1 MSRLRLLLVDDDNV
15 DRMAVRR
22 LLKETRLNA
31 VVDERETRDGALEAL
46 AAAPYDCVLLD
57 YMLPGTNG
65 IETLAAIRAAG
76 FRVPVVALTGHGG
89 EDVAVG
95 LMKAGAA
102 DYLTKSAL
110 AAERLE
116 RSLRYAIALHRSEEE
131 RRLLLL
137 SEQRAREEAQAA
149 NRAKDEFLATLSHEL
164 RTPLNA
170 ILGWT
175 SLLAAGQLQP
185 PARQRAIEIIDRNTR
200 VQAQLIDDLLDISRI
215 TTGKLRL
222 EFGACTLAA
231 LIDEA
236 IEAVRHAADAKGV
249 IIESTPGDA
258 TIVCDTARMRQVV
271 WNLLSNA
278 IKFTPRGGRI
288 TVQTAIDGTG
298 ATITVADSGAGIA
311 ADFLP
316 FVFDRF
322 RQQDAALT
330 REHGG
335 LGLGL
340 SIVRHIVE
348 RHGGTVAAK
357 SDGEGQGSTF
367 VVRVPLTPPG
377 VPVEAL
383 HGTAHVPATS

>member
-1 MSRLRLLLVDDDNV
+1 MRQLRLLLVDDDDV

-22 LLKETRLNA
+22 LLKDTRLKA
-31 VVDERETRDGALEAL
+31 EVDERDSREGALDAL
-46 AAAPYDCVLLD
+46 AATPYDCVLLD

-89 EDVAVG
+89 EDVAVS

-102 DYLTKSAL
+102 DYLTKTGL

-131 RRLLLL
+131 RRLLLVR
-137 SEQRAREEAQAA
+137 EQRAREEAQAA

-175 SLLAAGQLQP
+175 ALLAGGQLDP

-222 EFGACTLAA
+222 EFGTCTLAH
-231 LIDEA
+231 LIEGA
-236 IEAVRHAADAKGV
+236 IEAVRHAADAKG
-249 IIESTPGDA
+249 ITIENGPGDA

-288 TVQTAIDGTG
+288 SVQTAVDGSG

-322 RQQDAALT
+322 RQQDEALT

-348 RHGGTVAAK
+348 RHGGSVTAN
-357 SDGEGQGSTF
+357 SDGEGKGSTF

-377 VPVEAL
+377 APVEAL
-383 HGTAHVPATS
+383 HRAHVPAAS